1 MKLLIIDDEVNM
13 LHMLQKL
20 LERSGYDV
28 TTAEDGLKGLEM
40 IEQSR
45 FDFILCD
52 VKMPHVDGL
61 AFLEKGFAHLDQ
73 STVIMMSA
81 YGTIDLAIN
90 AMKLGAYDFISKPF
104 KTDEVLL
111 ALRKAEER
119 ERLRKENTALKRELD
134 ALRSNNGFG
143 SMIGSSVRMQEM
155 YSLARRVSQYN
166 TTILITGESGTGK
179 ELVARGIHLESARN
193 QNPFVAI
200 NCGSIPE
207 NLMESELF
215 GYVKGAFTGADRDK
229 PGLFDSAYGGTL
241 FLDEIG
247 ELPVTLQVKL
257 LRVLQENEIRPIGA
271 QKTHA
276 IDVRILAATAQD
288 LERLIEEG
296 LFREDLFY
304 RLNVVRLK
312 VPPLREREE
321 DIVDICH
328 HFIKIFNNTLGT
340 SISGLSSEAISCL
353 MSYGWPGNVRELE
366 NSIQRGMVM
375 AGEGVLEKEHFPKNI
390 AHPELVDLKGIFLDQ
405 AGGGLSLKVAQK
417 QLEKKL
423 ISMVLTQTGGNKS
436 RAASQLE
443 ISYPSLL
450 SKIKQYEL

>member
-1 MKLLIIDDEVNM
+1 MKLLILDDEANM

-20 LERSGYDV
+20 LERNGYDV
-28 TTAEDGLKGLEM
+28 TTAMDGLEGLEL
-40 IEQSR
+40 IEQNL

-52 VKMPHVDGL
+52 VKMPHIDGL
-61 AFLEKGFAHLDQ
+61 LFLERGSDHLDN

-81 YGTIDLAIN
+81 YGTIDLALK

-111 ALRKAEER
+111 ALKKAEER
-119 ERLRKENTALKRELD
+119 ERLRKENKALKLELKE
-134 ALRSNNGFG
+134 LRDESGFG
-143 SMIGSSVRMQEM
+143 SLIGSSSRMQKM

-179 ELVARGIHLESARN
+179 ELVARGIHNESARKDK
-193 QNPFVAI
+193 PFVAI

-215 GYVKGAFTGADRDK
+215 GYVRGAFTGADRDK
-229 PGLFDSAYGGTL
+229 LGLFDSAYGGTL
-241 FLDEIG
+241 FLDEIA
-247 ELPVTLQVKL
+247 ELPITLQVKL
-257 LRVLQENEIRPIGA
+257 LRVLQESEIRPIGA
-271 QKTHA
+271 HKTHA
-276 IDVRILAATAQD
+276 VDVRILAATAQNI
-288 LERLIEEG
+288 EELIEEG

-328 HFIKIFNNTLGT
+328 HFIKKFNNTLGT
-340 SISGLSSEAISCL
+340 SVTGLSPGAMSCL

-366 NSIQRGMVM
+366 NSIQRGMVI
-375 AGEGVLEKEHFPKNI
+375 AGEGLLKKEHFPRNI
-390 AHPELVDLKGIFLDQ
+390 AHPELVDLKGIFLDNTSS
-405 AGGGLSLKVAQK
+405 GLSLKVAQK

-423 ISMVLTQTGGNKS
+423 ITLVLTQTSGNKS
-436 RAASQLE
+436 RAASLLE

-450 SKIKQYEL
+450 SKIKQYDL